1 MKRYTCIVLAAF
13 LMFGKGT
20 AEAQNGYNVE
30 KLNRIQE
37 LWASLNPKSVTLTP
51 YLAEYDGKPHTAII
65 VCPGGSYSWHD
76 TETEG
81 TGVAKWLQKNG
92 ISAFVLNYRV
102 ATGFAYASHYRLL
115 FRGNRFPDAF
125 VDVQR
130 AIQFVRKY
138 AAVYSVNPNDVGVM
152 GFSAGGHL
160 AMASGEYFNTDYA
173 GLGWLESRRPDFV
186 VPVYPV
192 VTFTDKRYMHKR
204 SRKGLIGEWHTKEM
218 NDSLSIEHHVK
229 YDTPRA
235 FIVNCVDDPIVKY
248 QNSELLDSALTAK
261 GIEHRYIQYK
271 TGGHGFGAS
280 DEKGTEECRQWRGE
294 FLEWLKS
301 SDRAH

>member
-1 MKRYTCIVLAAF
+1 MLVAF
-13 LMFGKGT
+13 LMLGKGT

-160 AMASGEYFNTDYA
+160 AMA
-173 GLGWLESRRPDFV
+173 
-186 VPVYPV
+186 
-192 VTFTDKRYMHKR
+192 
-204 SRKGLIGEWHTKEM
+204 
-218 NDSLSIEHHVK
+218 
-229 YDTPRA
+229 
-235 FIVNCVDDPIVKY
+235 
-248 QNSELLDSALTAK
+248 
-261 GIEHRYIQYK
+261 
-271 TGGHGFGAS
+271 
-280 DEKGTEECRQWRGE
+280 
-294 FLEWLKS
+294 
-301 SDRAH
+301 

>member
-1 MKRYTCIVLAAF
+1 MLVAF
-13 LMFGKGT
+13 LMLGKGT

-138 AAVYSVNPNDVGVM
+138 AAVYSVNPNDVRVM

-160 AMASGEYFNTDYA
+160 ARASAEY
-173 GLGWLESRRPDFV
+173 
-186 VPVYPV
+186 
-192 VTFTDKRYMHKR
+192 
-204 SRKGLIGEWHTKEM
+204 
-218 NDSLSIEHHVK
+218 
-229 YDTPRA
+229 
-235 FIVNCVDDPIVKY
+235 
-248 QNSELLDSALTAK
+248 
-261 GIEHRYIQYK
+261 
-271 TGGHGFGAS
+271 
-280 DEKGTEECRQWRGE
+280 
-294 FLEWLKS
+294 
-301 SDRAH
+301 